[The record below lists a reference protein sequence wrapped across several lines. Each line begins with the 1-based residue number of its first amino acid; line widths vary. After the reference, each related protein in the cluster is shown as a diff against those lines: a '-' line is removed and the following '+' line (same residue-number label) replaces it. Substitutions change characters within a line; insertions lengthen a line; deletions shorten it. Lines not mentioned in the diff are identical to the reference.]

1 MRKKNRILS
10 FCLTVIYLCS
20 LVFVPGVNVQ
30 AGNNQSVGRQSQ
42 PDPAVTGPLAPQA
55 GNPIRISQFF
65 GNAPLA
71 VSTTLVINEV
81 DYDQIGTDTA
91 EFLEIK
97 NISATSI
104 NLDLY
109 TVEFVNGNLGGAA
122 VYRTLD
128 LPNYDLPAGDYYV
141 ICANAATVINCDLD
155 GTPNTDYIQNGAPD
169 ALAIRLSGTLVD
181 AVSYE
186 GNSGAPYTEG
196 SGVGLEDAPSDPPK
210 SISRCMD
217 GTDTDQNNV
226 DFQYVAITPGAA
238 NSCSLT
244 IKKNAPASVLV
255 NEAFTY
261 TLSVDNALGINLTG
275 VIITDSLPTGVTF
288 LDASDSG
295 ELLAGNVISWT
306 VPTLA
311 NDASVSRTVSVQAPG
326 TVGTLTNSDYGVW
339 ASEWLTRSVGS
350 PVTTTVKLPP
360 TMSISKTALAAVY
373 ASQPLTYTL
382 TVTNSLEV
390 AATNL
395 VITDS
400 LPLSAAFS
408 SASDGGVQLPG
419 NVVSWTVA
427 SLASGASITRMVTV
441 TAPSTATVLTNAD
454 FGAWAT
460 EWLTRTVGSP
470 VNTTVIFITPI
481 ADARAV
487 GDGWIGTVRG
497 NVTVPRG
504 MISSSTSRSFNI
516 QDSTGGI
523 YVYPSSSSP
532 TIALGDLVEVSG
544 TIDNYNGLLEIS
556 PVTSVT
562 RLGPGAPP
570 AAVITDTA
578 AVGSNQGKLVQVTG
592 TATWSGSPP
601 TPGASNFS
609 LTITDDSGPIVV
621 YVYKTTGID
630 MRSFASGDT
639 IQITG
644 LSYNFNGTP
653 QIIPRYQSDIVDPPP
668 AVKSTV
674 PTDDAIGV
682 SLYYPLSAT
691 FNKPMVSAT
700 ISPTSFILSD
710 TAGLVSGAV
719 AYNATTKTA
728 SFTPAAALSPNT
740 IYTATLTTAIKD
752 THNTFLLAP
761 YTWSFTTG
769 TADTTPPTITGQLP
783 APAATDVSLS
793 ANVVITFSEDL
804 SSSSLDSSNFVLRSP
819 YAVVPAAFSYNSTS
833 FVVTLDPNT
842 ALLPSTFYTVTVKGT
857 VADWAGL
864 TLGADVVW
872 SFETSV
878 APPMQVFLGDLHNHT
893 SNSDGA
899 GTPAQ
904 ALAAGKAA
912 GFDFMAITD
921 HSYAISDPEWLD
933 TLAAVN
939 AATDANFL
947 ALRGFEYT
955 QGAEGHIN
963 VYNTD
968 RHAVRTNTGC
978 SYCDF
983 TPNLE
988 PGSTV
993 KGFYQWLAIT
1003 GTHSIDSAGTVMQFN
1018 HPGWINFNDWAYHPE
1033 VSSVARLEEVG
1044 NGNGTSYMFSEPE
1057 YIRSLD
1063 YGWKVGATNNADTH
1077 TTYWGVNTEHRTG
1090 VLMPTLTKDALLEAL
1105 RERRTYATEDKN
1117 FSLSMKANGLWMG
1130 SEIDNTGQIQFVIDG
1145 SDPDSSDLTSLVQL
1159 ITDQGKVVQQYQPG
1173 TAGFTWQPLIHI
1185 TTGVHYFY
1193 VKVTQADG
1201 QRIVSSPVWTI
1212 GNEDISITDIKIQP
1226 TIPTIYNASL
1236 LTVRVTNRVAAS
1248 RTVTV
1253 TLDVN
1258 DTPIGT
1264 SEVVTATANGD
1275 AYATFSWQPTVT
1287 GTVTVTASLE
1297 GAPAGD
1303 NPDDNSASLNLTVTD
1318 DKLPL
1323 ILIDAGKGNLNA
1335 TGSEFNMFIDDLS
1348 AHGYNVL
1355 RNLDELTATD
1365 LVTDVV
1371 KLLIIT
1377 APETAYSPAEL
1388 QAISEFVADG
1398 GSVWLC
1404 GMSDYI
1410 GSVSWANTVSVR
1422 LNAILDAI
1430 ETRTGS
1436 AINMRI
1442 NNDEVIDGDDNNGY
1456 VFGVRWSNF
1465 PSAITGTVT
1474 TGIGV
1479 NVENMTSWSLN
1490 SLTGHSTSEPLTS
1503 STPGVQ
1509 IVVQGDLDPGYSGSY
1524 HDPNHTSNMDAN
1536 GLIPAYIYN
1545 PSWVYPSDPPANP
1558 IPVPIAAVTQLPNG
1572 AGRVMLYGDS
1582 SDAFTSFAYTAG
1594 DGLQNELF
1602 NLETVMWLLGQPLTK
1617 STIAEARAGGNNP
1630 VNLGRLVWVEGE
1642 ITAAYGEFF
1651 NCLYVQDETGG
1662 ITVHAPAGD
1671 IDPSQY
1677 TRGTKVRVVGTV
1689 DSYNGDTE
1697 IQFFEAEMVQVIS
1710 PSTGEVAPLPFTT
1723 YQASLEANQGWLGVI
1738 TGTVMAKIGN
1748 DTLLVDD
1755 GSGPVRVFL
1764 DGYNGNFDGI
1774 DVFDRVRV
1782 TGLLSEDGD
1791 GSRIRVRNYILHP
1804 EYADDVVELL
1814 ISYYMPIII
1823 YKMTP

>member
-1 MRKKNRILS
+1 MRKTNRILNWG
-10 FCLTVIYLCS
+10 FIIIYLCS
-20 LVFVPGVNVQ
+20 LGFIPGVKVQ
-30 AGNNQSVGRQSQ
+30 AVPLSISLTIPDSAYTQNFNTLATTGITNTLSITGWYLYETGGGARDNELYGADNGSSNSGDTYSYGATSDTDRALGTLQSGSLIPTFGASFVNNTGYTITSLDISYTGEEWRLGTASRTDRLEFQYSTDAITLTNGTWTGVTALNFTTPVTATIGAKNGNDTANQKALSTSISGLNI
-42 PDPAVTGPLAPQA
+42 PDSATFW
-55 GNPIRISQFF
+55 IRWNDY
-65 GNAPLA
+65 NASGSDDGLA
-71 VSTTLVINEV
+71 VDGFSLTPHASGGSTNPSGV
-81 DYDQIGTDTA
+81 
-91 EFLEIK
+91 
-97 NISATSI
+97 
-104 NLDLY
+104 
-109 TVEFVNGNLGGAA
+109 GAA
-122 VYRTLD
+122 VPSTVVPGYSTPLLTVAVTPGTNPTSTGLAVTCDLSAIGGSAFQALLD
-128 LPNYDLPAGDYYV
+128 DGVDPDAVAGD
-141 ICANAATVINCDLD
+141 
-155 GTPNTDYIQNGAPD
+155 NTFSYRASVASNTTTGAKSLPCTIGD
-169 ALAIRLSGTLVD
+169 ALARTGSASIGLTAVNALASGKT
-181 AVSYE
+181 
-186 GNSGAPYTEG
+186 AP
-196 SGVGLEDAPSDPPK
+196 AA
-210 SISRCMD
+210 
-217 GTDTDQNNV
+217 V
-226 DFQYVAITPGAA
+226 DFSQV
-238 NSCSLT
+238 
-244 IKKNAPASVLV
+244 
-255 NEAFTY
+255 FTY
-261 TLSVDNALGINLTG
+261 TLSVKNNL
-275 VIITDSLPTGVTF
+275 DVT
-288 LDASDSG
+288 
-295 ELLAGNVISWT
+295 V
-306 VPTLA
+306 
-311 NDASVSRTVSVQAPG
+311 
-326 TVGTLTNSDYGVW
+326 
-339 ASEWLTRSVGS
+339 
-350 PVTTTVKLPP
+350 
-360 TMSISKTALAAVY
+360 
-373 ASQPLTYTL
+373 
-382 TVTNSLEV
+382 
-390 AATNL
+390 TNL

-400 LPLSAAFS
+400 LPAAFYA
-408 SASDGGVQLPG
+408 ASDSGVPTG
-419 NVVSWTVA
+419 NVVRWDVT
-427 SLASGASITRMVTV
+427 SLASGATFSPRVGV
-441 TAPSTATVLTNAD
+441 TAPSTAGTLTNSD
-454 FGAWAT
+454 YGAWAT

-470 VNTTVIFITPI
+470 VNTTVLDPSLVTPI
-481 ADARAV
+481 ATARAV

-556 PVTSVT
+556 PVTSVI
-562 RLGPGAPP
+562 RLGPGVPP

-691 FNKPMVSAT
+691 FNKPMASAT

-842 ALLPSTFYTVTVKGT
+842 TLLPSTFYTVTVKGT

-1185 TTGVHYFY
+1185 TTGVHYYY

-1258 DTPIGT
+1258 DTPIDP
-1264 SEVVTATANGD
+1264 SVVVTTTANGD

-1536 GLIPAYIYN
+1536 GLIPAYLYN
-1545 PSWVYPSDPPANP
+1545 QSWVYPTNDPPAGA
-1558 IPVPIAAVTQLPNG
+1558 IPVPMAAVTQLPNG

-1617 STIAEARAGGNNP
+1617 STIAEARAGGNDP
-1630 VNLGRLVWVEGE
+1630 VNLDRLVWVEGE

-1651 NCLYVQDETGG
+1651 NVLYVQDGTGG